1 MRRGRG
7 LIVIAACALAV
18 TCGFASVARADSGG
32 DGSPMAICQDLQ
44 DGTVDGSYTEAQ
56 WNAFLS
62 DPTVQGYCNVIVPPC
77 VTGAGSNG
85 GGSMCQPTTTTTTTT
100 PAPPVPLTPAPP
112 AAAVAPAAVVKTK
125 PAAVKGVSH
134 TTRARPAPAP
144 LSATRAQ
151 GTLPFT
157 GLQLSVVLAFALALI
172 AAGFALRHT
181 GRVRDQR

>member
-85 GGSMCQPTTTTTTTT
+85 GGSMCQTTTTTTTT
-100 PAPPVPLTPAPP
+100 PAPPVPLTPAPAP

-125 PAAVKGVSH
+125 PAAVKAAAH
-134 TTRARPAPAP
+134 TTRARPAP
-144 LSATRAQ
+144 LGTTRTQ

-181 GRVRDQR
+181 GRVRDEG

>member
-1 MRRGRG
+1 M
-7 LIVIAACALAV
+7 IVIAVCALAV
-18 TCGFASVARADSGG
+18 TCGFAGIARADSGG

-62 DPTVQGYCNVIVPPC
+62 DPTVQGYCSVIVPPC
-77 VTGAGSNG
+77 VTGTGSNG

-100 PAPPVPLTPAPP
+100 TPAPPVPLTPAP

-125 PAAVKGVSH
+125 PAAVKGATH
-134 TTRARPAPAP
+134 TTRARPAPAT
-144 LSATRAQ
+144 LGTSRTQ

-157 GLQLSVVLAFALALI
+157 GLQLTVVLAFALALVG
-172 AAGFALRHT
+172 AGLVLRRT
-181 GRVRDQR
+181 GRVRDER

>member
-18 TCGFASVARADSGG
+18 TCGFAGVARADTGG

-62 DPTVQGYCNVIVPPC
+62 DPTVQGYCSVIVPPC
-77 VTGAGSNG
+77 VTQQGSGG

-100 PAPPVPLTPAPP
+100 PAPPVPLTPAP
-112 AAAVAPAAVVKTK
+112 AAAVAPAVKVHK
-125 PAAVKGVSH
+125 APAAVLGRSH
-134 TTRARPAPAP
+134 TVTQPKAAP
-144 LSATRAQ
+144 LGTSRSQ

-157 GLQLSVVLAFALALI
+157 GLQLSVALAFALMLI
-172 AAGFALRHT
+172 GSGLALRYS
-181 GRVRDQR
+181 GRVRDER